1 MAGNWHMSSMN
12 IVVVG
17 GGTGNRTTLTGLKNL
32 DCNLSAVVAM
42 TDSGGS
48 SGRLRKEL
56 DQLPHGDIR
65 QCLIALAAEDAHG
78 QFMSRLLDYRFS
90 SGNGLSGHNFGN
102 LLLTALTEVTGNT
115 ITAIDA
121 ASQMLGVEGQ
131 VLPVTLTRS
140 NLVARLDDGT
150 ELAGES
156 AIDLRRE
163 NLNIG
168 IDYVRL
174 DPTAYVYP
182 PVLEAIEQADAII
195 MGPGDIYTSVLPNL
209 LVEDVAEAILASKAV
224 KIHVCNL
231 MTKPGE
237 SNGFRASD
245 FARLLM
251 AYLGTTE
258 PLDYL
263 LFNDAPYPERLLQR
277 YASDG
282 QLPVELDLE
291 GCQQMVRRVV
301 TQPMLAA
308 GVYLRHDPI
317 ALGSAIMDIVGK
329 NCASRKGSARGNR
342 KPGELTGEPA

>member
-1 MAGNWHMSSMN
+1 
-12 IVVVG
+12 
-17 GGTGNRTTLTGLKNL
+17 
-32 DCNLSAVVAM
+32 
-42 TDSGGS
+42 
-48 SGRLRKEL
+48 
-56 DQLPHGDIR
+56 
-65 QCLIALAAEDAHG
+65 
-78 QFMSRLLDYRFS
+78 
-90 SGNGLSGHNFGN
+90 
-102 LLLTALTEVTGNT
+102 
-115 ITAIDA
+115 
-121 ASQMLGVEGQ
+121 
-131 VLPVTLTRS
+131 
-140 NLVARLDDGT
+140 LDDGT

-209 LVEDVAEAILASKAV
+209 LVEDVAETILASKAV

-251 AYLGTTE
+251 AYMGTTE

-291 GCQQMVRRVV
+291 GCQQVVRRVV

-308 GVYLRHDPI
+308 GVYLRHDPL
-317 ALGSAIMDIVGK
+317 ALGSAIMEIVGK
-329 NCASRKGSARGNR
+329 NCASPKGSARRNR